1 MWTVPRNLLEVMSPL
16 EDVQATLPH
25 LTLSIPKALGY
36 CNPLLILPL
45 RSNCFFSFSKKL
57 SNLRS
62 KEITKLG
69 IPTEDFLHAPLEIL
83 PEAASNSMISFDIM
97 LSSQCTLL
105 PMWVLMYWKVV
116 SNTWACL
123 CEWTQAHTWLQ
134 VILPEEDED
143 ISHLVATQIAV
154 EEIVSQLGIDK
165 QLPGDLKSKT
175 LPNLESN
182 RTT

>member
-62 KEITKLG
+62 KELTKLG
-69 IPTEDFLHAPLEIL
+69 IPTEDFLCAPLELL
-83 PEAASNSMISFDIM
+83 PEASSNIMLSFDIM
-97 LSSQCTLL
+97 LLNHHTLL
-105 PMWVLMYWKVV
+105 DIWVLMYCKF
-116 SNTWACL
+116 A
-123 CEWTQAHTWLQ
+123 
-134 VILPEEDED
+134 
-143 ISHLVATQIAV
+143 
-154 EEIVSQLGIDK
+154 
-165 QLPGDLKSKT
+165 
-175 LPNLESN
+175 
-182 RTT
+182 

>member
-69 IPTEDFLHAPLEIL
+69 IPTEDFLCAPLELL

-97 LSSQCTLL
+97 LLNQHTLL
-105 PMWVLMYWKVV
+105 HMWVLMYWKVA
-116 SNTWACL
+116 S
-123 CEWTQAHTWLQ
+123 
-134 VILPEEDED
+134 
-143 ISHLVATQIAV
+143 
-154 EEIVSQLGIDK
+154 
-165 QLPGDLKSKT
+165 
-175 LPNLESN
+175 LPNLTSH
-182 RTT
+182 RTTMGNFLQYMVRCQQQYQLSLICRNGLHVVKASRKKWNSTREALLPSNTNSDCDNDL